1 VSGIGTV
8 AVDVAMRGRKTGVVE
23 RFPVAGHLGAH
34 RPLELSY
41 TPSVHYTGGSLQ
53 AMADGRRGSSD
64 FRDGAWQAVQGQD
77 MVITLDLGEPKTL
90 EVVQVQCYL
99 YQDAWIFS
107 PSEVRW
113 EVSEDGDAFD
123 ALGRSKFEGAL
134 EPDARQ
140 TVVPFAMEGAGVQAR
155 FVRLT
160 LVNAGACPSWHDATT
175 EPSWLFADEL
185 VVLGR

>member
-1 VSGIGTV
+1 
-8 AVDVAMRGRKTGVVE
+8 
-23 RFPVAGHLGAH
+23 
-34 RPLELSY
+34 
-41 TPSVHYTGGSLQ
+41 
-53 AMADGRRGSSD
+53 
-64 FRDGAWQAVQGQD
+64 
-77 MVITLDLGEPKTL
+77 
-90 EVVQVQCYL
+90 VQVQCYL
-99 YQDAWIFS
+99 YQDAWIFL

-113 EVSEDGDAFD
+113 EVSADGEAFD
-123 ALGRSKFEGAL
+123 VLGRSKLEDAL

-140 TVVPFAMEGAGVQAR
+140 TVVSFAMEGAGAQAR